1 MFKFIH
7 KKKGFSL
14 AEVIIT
20 ILVLSFI
27 MPLAGQILYQ
37 MTSFYQM
44 ASYRWQIQNAVQLA
58 CRKFET
64 NSELIMNTHKADIL
78 YDPVIAGGITV
89 YDDGSFV
96 WRNGAEKSYIV
107 TKEGVADDSDPYTYI
122 FSTPAYD
129 IDGVYLGSYLYIREY
144 NTTNSVLFLDEEG
157 FGDVPVE
164 IEFTVGTSVPSRVTD
179 ENGNPIPQKYLS
191 NTVGITLKSGLQQVT
206 NYEVETAY
214 TLIQIAEGKAINY
227 EGGLL
232 VCDYS
237 WFAVGNASTPAAYPA
252 GWANTELNG
261 QSTSGYPGDADGT
274 APTRYQAA
282 NDIWYDIR
290 VRDINKGANVMRF
303 VSEEAFHSV
312 TDTSELASSAN
323 MASCLTSWAY
333 MDEDAK
339 EQSVVLGGLRD
350 FRDNV
355 LKGTVAGDWII
366 YNYYNNWSPFVV
378 NNLAF
383 MKPVIKTVLKPISVI
398 CGLLANI

>member
-78 YDPVIAGGITV
+78 YDPVIAEGITV

-96 WRNGAEKSYIV
+96 WRNGAEKSYVV

-129 IDGVYLGSYLYIREY
+129 VDGVYLGSYLYIREY

-164 IEFTVGTSVPSRVTD
+164 IEFTVGTSVPSRATD
-179 ENGNPIPQKYLS
+179 ENGNPLPQTYLD

-206 NYEVETAY
+206 NYQVETAY
-214 TLIQIAEGKAINY
+214 TLIQIADGKAINY

-232 VCDYS
+232 VCDHS
-237 WFAVGNASTPAAYPA
+237 WFAVGDASTPAVVPA
-252 GWANTELNG
+252 GWTNAELNG
-261 QSTSGYPGDADGT
+261 QTGSGYPGDAYGT

-282 NDIWYDIR
+282 NEIWYDVR
-290 VRDINKGANVMRF
+290 VRNITQGANVMRF
-303 VSEEAFHSV
+303 VSEMAFHSV
-312 TDTSELASSAN
+312 TDTSELASGAN